1 MKTQVLTA
9 MAVAALGAGLTGCKP
24 KDAGSA
30 VAGDAAEKVYVAP
43 GKHDEFYNI
52 VSGGFNGQMAVYG
65 IPSGRLIK
73 IVPVFSVYPE
83 NGWGYSEETKPM
95 LNTSHG
101 SVPWDDLHHIS
112 LSQTKG
118 EHDGRWAFG
127 NGNNTPR
134 VARVSLS
141 TFRTEEIIELPNS
154 AGNHSSPFITEN
166 TEYIVAS
173 TRFSVPPDN
182 QADVPISSFKKN
194 FKGYISFI
202 GVNPTSGLMNLA
214 FQVKM
219 PGVSFDLARAGK
231 GKSHGWFFFSTY
243 NTEQAST
250 LLEVNASQKD
260 KDFILALNWKK
271 AEEYLKQGKGKTEPA
286 RYAHNVFDHKTHTT
300 KSTMETQVVTLD
312 PKECPGLVYFI
323 PCPKSPHGC
332 DVDPTGE
339 YIVGSGKLAAT
350 IPVFSFAKLQ
360 NAIAQKSYDG
370 EFDGIPIIKYESAL
384 YGEVQKPGL
393 GPLHTEF
400 DGQGNAITS
409 FFVSSELV
417 KWNIKDLKVLDRV
430 PTYYSVGHLS
440 IPGGP
445 TAKPHGKYVIAY
457 NKITKDRYLPTG
469 PELAQSAQLY
479 DISGDKMKLL
489 LDFPTV
495 GEPHYAEAIPASM
508 VEKNSLKIFKI
519 EENAHPFVAKGEKET
534 KITRKGNEV
543 HVYMTTIRSHFTPD
557 NIEGIKMGDV
567 VYFHLTNLEQDWDI
581 PHGFAVK
588 GDNSANILIMPGET
602 QTLRWEPDRVG
613 VIPFYCTDFCS
624 ALHQEMQGYVR
635 VSPAGSNLP
644 LTWGTGKTP
653 EAQAEQKVA
662 AR

>member
-1 MKTQVLTA
+1 MKSQINTSLI
-9 MAVAALGAGLTGCKP
+9 VALALGAALTGCKP

-30 VAGDAAEKVYVAP
+30 VEGDAAQKVYVAP
-43 GKHDEFYNI
+43 GKHDEFYSV
-52 VSGGFNGQMAVYG
+52 VSGGFNGQMSIYG
-65 IPSGRLIK
+65 LPSGRLLK
-73 IVPVFSVYPE
+73 IIPVFSSFPE

-95 LNTSHG
+95 FNTSHG

-112 LSQTKG
+112 LSQTNG

-134 VARVSLS
+134 LARVDLK
-141 TFRTEEIIELPNS
+141 TFRTTEILEIPNS

-166 TEYIVAS
+166 TEYVVAS

-182 QADVPISSFKKN
+182 NGDVPISSFKKN
-194 FKGYISFI
+194 FKGYISFVSVDKGTGNMKI
-202 GVNPTSGLMNLA
+202 A
-214 FQVKM
+214 FQLKT

-231 GKSHGWFFFSTY
+231 AKSHGWFFFSTY
-243 NTEQAST
+243 NTEQANT

-260 KDFILALNWKK
+260 KDFILAVNWKK

-286 RYAHNVFDHKTHTT
+286 KYAHNVYDEKTHNAS
-300 KSTMETQVVTLD
+300 STIETSVVTLD
-312 PKECPGLVYFI
+312 PKDCPGMLYFI

-332 DVDPTGE
+332 DIDPTGE
-339 YIVGSGKLAAT
+339 YIVGSGKLAAV
-350 IPVFSFAKLQ
+350 IPVFSFDKMEK
-360 NAIAQKSYDG
+360 AIANKTFDG
-370 EFDGIPIIKYESAL
+370 DFDGIPVLKYESVL

-445 TAKPHGKYVIAY
+445 TRKPWGKYVIAY

-495 GEPHYAEAIPASM
+495 GEPHYAEAIPAD
-508 VEKNSLKIFKI
+508 KLAPNSQKIFKI
-519 EENAHPFVAKGEKET
+519 EENAHKYVTRGEKEA
-534 KITRKGNEV
+534 KVVRQGNQV
-543 HVYMTTIRSHFTPD
+543 HVYMTSIRSHFVPD
-557 NIEGIKMGDV
+557 NIEGVKLGDE
-567 VYFHLTNLEQDWDI
+567 VYFHVTNLEQDWDV

-588 GDNSANILIMPGET
+588 GGNNAEILIMPGET
-602 QTLRWEPDRVG
+602 QTLKWKPDRVG
-613 VIPFYCTDFCS
+613 IVPIYCTDFCS

-635 VSPAGSNLP
+635 VSPAGSNVP
-644 LTWGTGKTP
+644 ITFSTGKT
-653 EAQAEQKVA
+653 AEPDKKVA
-662 AR
+662 AK